1 MKNRYLVSL
10 SVTFGFLA
18 IAITGI
24 LMYFGARGGTTTI
37 HVIFGLLFVA
47 FAIFHLVNNWNS
59 LKLYTRD
66 KKIGGIRKEFI
77 MVSIVLLLVLIGS
90 AVNLGPFS
98 AVAHAGEELGREK
111 NGERE
116 EGHFSRNNSFEDV
129 KTNEASDGTDLQ
141 FIIQKSNETAAP
153 LIAIWVSDSS
163 GKFVEN
169 LFVPSR
175 INLVSNKSQNM
186 HREHFEGRMQTVEL
200 KPELLS
206 EWFASSGGTKPNFE
220 GATPA
225 GNFFLNTKTTAT
237 KKFSV
242 ELEIIIDGVREIY
255 KTDVDLS
262 KESIYHLASADSKLL
277 ARAILEV
284 KKWE

>member
-1 MKNRYLVSL
+1 MKNRNLVSL
-10 SVTFGFLA
+10 SVTFGFLS
-18 IAITGI
+18 IGITGI
-24 LMYFGARGGTTTI
+24 LMYFGARGGITTI
-37 HVIFGLLFVA
+37 HVIFGLIFVA
-47 FAIFHLVNNWNS
+47 VAIFHVVNNWNS

-77 MVSIVLLLVLIGS
+77 LVSVVLLLVLIGS

-98 AVAHAGEELGREK
+98 AVAHAGEEFGREK

-116 EGHFSRNNSFEDV
+116 EGNFSRNNSFENV
-129 KTNEASDGTDLQ
+129 KTNETFKGTDLQ
-141 FIIQKSNETAAP
+141 FIIQKRNEAAAP
-153 LIAIWVSDSS
+153 LMAIWVSDST

-175 INLVSNKSQNM
+175 VNLISEKSENIQENQ
-186 HREHFEGRMQTVEL
+186 FEGRLQTADL
-200 KPELLS
+200 KPELLT
-206 EWFASSGGTKPNFE
+206 EWFASSGGIKPNFE

-242 ELEIIIDGVREIY
+242 ILEVNNGGVKEIY
-255 KTDVDLS
+255 RADVDLS
-262 KESIYHLASADSKLL
+262 KGTIYRLTSQESNLL
-277 ARAILEV
+277 TRAIIEV
-284 KKWE
+284 KM

>member
-24 LMYFGARGGTTTI
+24 LMYFGERGGITTI
-37 HVIFGLLFVA
+37 HVIFGLLFIA
-47 FAIFHLVNNWNS
+47 FAVFHVVNNWNS
-59 LKLYTRD
+59 LILYTRD

-77 MVSIVLLLVLIGS
+77 MVSVVLLLVLIGS

-98 AVAHAGEELGREK
+98 AVAHAGEELGREE
-111 NGERE
+111 NGKRE

-129 KTNEASDGTDLQ
+129 KTNEAINGTDLQ

-153 LIAIWVSDSS
+153 IMAIWVLDST
-163 GKFVEN
+163 GRFVEN

-175 INLVSNKSQNM
+175 VNLISERSENK
-186 HREHFEGRMQTVEL
+186 HEEHFEGRLKTVDL
-200 KPELLS
+200 NPQMLA
-206 EWFASSGGTKPNFE
+206 EWSASSGGTKPNFE

-225 GNFFLNTKTTAT
+225 GNFFLHTKTTAI

-242 ELEIIIDGVREIY
+242 VLEVNNDGVKEIY
-255 KTDVDLS
+255 QAEVDLS
-262 KESIYHLASADSKLL
+262 KGTLYRLTSADSNILT
-277 ARAILEV
+277 RAIIEV
-284 KKWE
+284 KM